1 MSGVGSTEPP
11 RSEGV
16 GFAGAG
22 AGAELAARCIFPSF
36 PGTTV
41 PDWVKRFL
49 AGGGGGIVLFAY
61 NIESTEQLASLCG
74 ELRAEREDVLLALDE
89 EGGDV
94 TRLEWDTGSSYPSA
108 AGLGAIDDVE
118 ATQAVAT
125 SIAAELAS
133 AGVNWNFAPV
143 ADVNVPANPVIG
155 ARAFG
160 DEAELVARHVAAF
173 VRGTQSRGVAACAKH
188 FPGHGST
195 HQDSHLELPALVGDV
210 EAGLS
215 PFRSAIDAGVAS
227 IMTAHV
233 RVDELPATVDTAII
247 QGLLRQELGFDGVVI
262 ADALEMKGLSTL
274 FAPGEAA
281 VRAVTAGCDALIVGH
296 DLHEDAVD
304 EVQSALA
311 SGVPVERL
319 QEAAARVDRLAS
331 WARPHAGG
339 VDRDAGAAAA
349 HRAVRVEGD
358 VKLNGS
364 SRVVELRPVANIAAG
379 EAEHGLGDV
388 VREGDTVPPADVY
401 VVRDAHRHAWMREA
415 ADVDGVVVI
424 ETGLPLWRPTR
435 ARGYVATYGG
445 GRASLEAARDAIS

>member
-1 MSGVGSTEPP
+1 VNE
-11 RSEGV
+11 
-16 GFAGAG
+16 A
-22 AGAELAARCIFPSF
+22 AARCIFPSF
-36 PGTTV
+36 AGTAV

-61 NIESTEQLASLCG
+61 NIPSRDALAQLCA

-108 AGLGAIDDVE
+108 AGLGVIDDAAVTE
-118 ATQAVAT
+118 AVGA
-125 SIAAELAS
+125 SIAADLAS
-133 AGVNWNFAPV
+133 VGVNWNFAPV
-143 ADVNVPANPVIG
+143 ADVNVPENPVIG

-160 DEAELVARHVAAF
+160 DDAELVARHVAAF

-195 HQDSHLELPALVGDV
+195 HQDSHLELPELVGDIA
-210 EAGLS
+210 AGLS
-215 PFRSAIDAGVAS
+215 PFRRAIEAGVAS

-233 RVDELPATVDTAII
+233 RVDDLPATVDGAII
-247 QGLLRQELGFDGVVI
+247 AGLLRRELGFDGVVI
-262 ADALEMKGLSTL
+262 ADALEMKGLSAL

-296 DLHEDAVD
+296 DLHEEAVE

-311 SGVPVERL
+311 ARVPEERL
-319 QEAAARVDRLAS
+319 HEAAARVDRLAA
-331 WARPHAGG
+331 WARPSADG

-349 HRAVRVEGD
+349 RRAVHVEGD
-358 VKLNGS
+358 VALNGS
-364 SRVVELRPVANIAAG
+364 SRIVELRPVANIAAG
-379 EAEHGLGDV
+379 EAEHGLGEV
-388 VREGDTVPPADVY
+388 VREGDAVPPADVY
-401 VVRDAHRHAWMREA
+401 VVRDAHRHEWMREA
-415 ADVDGVVVI
+415 ADVEGVVVI
-424 ETGLPLWRPTR
+424 ETGLPVWRPTR

-445 GRASLEAARDAIS
+445 GRASLEAAREAIA